1 MHDLRVPTISL
12 PVEIRCTDGQS
23 VLGEI
28 FLPSQSS
35 RQPGPMRPEEWIE
48 GAHAFFPFRS
58 QEAGAL
64 TIVNRDNVV
73 AVTVPADAN
82 LDPAD
87 ELPGTPVS
95 RVAVNAAGATFAGD
109 IVIDMPPGHQRV
121 ADWLNAPEAFITVR
135 SGSVHHLIQK
145 RHVTRVVELVGTPV

>member
-48 GAHAFFPFRS
+48 SVHAFFPFRS
-58 QEAGAL
+58 QDTGAL
-64 TIVNRDNVV
+64 TIVNRDAVV
-73 AVTVPADAN
+73 AITVPADAN
-82 LDPAD
+82 LDPGD
-87 ELPGTPVS
+87 PVLDTPVY
-95 RVAVNAAGATFAGD
+95 RVAVNAGGAVFEGD
-109 IVIDMPPGHQRV
+109 VVIDMPPGQQRV
-121 ADWLNAPEAFITVR
+121 ADWLNAAEAFITVR
-135 SGSVHHLIQK
+135 AGSVHHLIQK
-145 RHVTRVVELVGTPV
+145 RHVTRVVELVGTHV